1 MVSSVIQLINVSS
14 VYTIA
19 HRNRSNQRISL
30 QVTVPSQTNIIN
42 RLLNQSCQQLLD
54 QLHLWRSQWTSRW
67 TRMNHSVLAQTTRK
81 LIIQRLSFQYMFSL
95 PISGLLLLMCR
106 KEAQHPGIWRSVSI
120 VAYPM
125 NFFFIMN
132 FSFPQRGDTI
142 LSVNRRKVQNLKAFY
157 QNIRV
162 AHPTARIEVKR
173 PLTMEET
180 PVEIKDN
187 LPPDLRD
194 AIERR
199 PGYHYEV
206 RDNFYECY
214 AFSCYN
220 SFFPFRWFRSTV
232 FEGCVSGLPSRQ
244 GTIEW

>member
-1 MVSSVIQLINVSS
+1 
-14 VYTIA
+14 
-19 HRNRSNQRISL
+19 
-30 QVTVPSQTNIIN
+30 
-42 RLLNQSCQQLLD
+42 
-54 QLHLWRSQWTSRW
+54 
-67 TRMNHSVLAQTTRK
+67 
-81 LIIQRLSFQYMFSL
+81 
-95 PISGLLLLMCR
+95 
-106 KEAQHPGIWRSVSI
+106 
-120 VAYPM
+120 
-125 NFFFIMN
+125 MN

-206 RDNFYECY
+206 RK
-214 AFSCYN
+214 
-220 SFFPFRWFRSTV
+220 
-232 FEGCVSGLPSRQ
+232 G
-244 GTIEW
+244 

>member
-1 MVSSVIQLINVSS
+1 
-14 VYTIA
+14 
-19 HRNRSNQRISL
+19 
-30 QVTVPSQTNIIN
+30 
-42 RLLNQSCQQLLD
+42 
-54 QLHLWRSQWTSRW
+54 
-67 TRMNHSVLAQTTRK
+67 
-81 LIIQRLSFQYMFSL
+81 
-95 PISGLLLLMCR
+95 
-106 KEAQHPGIWRSVSI
+106 
-120 VAYPM
+120 M

-173 PLTMEET
+173 PLTKEET

-220 SFFPFRWFRSTV
+220 SFFPIQMVQIYRVRGLRFGLAIKTRDNRVIVTEVKPDSMCDNILKVYDQIVCIDGNRVSQGEVAQILLTTALKTVSTMICL
-232 FEGCVSGLPSRQ
+232 FILFFCSFFFFSN
-244 GTIEW
+244 